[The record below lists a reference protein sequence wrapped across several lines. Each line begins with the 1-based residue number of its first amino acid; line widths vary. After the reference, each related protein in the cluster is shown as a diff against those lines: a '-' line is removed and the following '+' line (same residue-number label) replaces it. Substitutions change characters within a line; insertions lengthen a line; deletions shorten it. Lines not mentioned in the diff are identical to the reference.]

1 MDLYTN
7 NILELASTIPITT
20 RLKHPD
26 ISVTKRTAICG
37 SSITLDLKI
46 LESKIREVGIDIK
59 AELPTK
65 PDIRVFNN
73 FNKKVRYI
81 SNKLVEDIR
90 KII

>member
-1 MDLYTN
+1 MF
-7 NILELASTIPITT
+7 E
-20 RLKHPD
+20 
-26 ISVTKRTAICG
+26 
-37 SSITLDLKI
+37 
-46 LESKIREVGIDIK
+46 KIRSWNRKNIKNYVEIYIADHNYKNSKNKKKFKKNIVGIDIK

-73 FNKKVRYI
+73 FNKKVRYT